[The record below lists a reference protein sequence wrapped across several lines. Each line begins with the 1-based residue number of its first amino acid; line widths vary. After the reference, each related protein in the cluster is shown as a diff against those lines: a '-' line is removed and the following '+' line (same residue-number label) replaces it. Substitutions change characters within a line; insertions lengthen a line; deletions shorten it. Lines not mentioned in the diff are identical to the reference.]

1 MGRRRRRLDATVGD
15 AGSLQFVI
23 KAVRTRELCHLVP
36 DETFGLFAKDAL
48 VKLVLLVALL

>member
-48 VKLVLLVALL
+48 VKLVLLVGLL